1 MKKIINT
8 VLISGATGF
17 LGSNL
22 VKKLVENNYQ
32 VVILKRSFSNT
43 IRIDNYIEKIKY
55 YDIDKVELEKCFIEN
70 NIDAFIH
77 CATDYGRKDIDP
89 LQIIDANLVIP
100 LKLVEIGLKNNCKIF
115 LNTDTVLDKRISSY
129 SLSKKQFL
137 DWFKIY
143 SDRSI
148 CINLV
153 LEHFYGPFD
162 DKSKFVSSIV
172 DKLIKNVSQIDLT
185 VGDQKRDFIYIDDV
199 VDAFYIILSNL
210 DKMKSGFY
218 NYEIG
223 AGELTTIKDVVNKIK
238 ELTGNKITNL
248 NFGAIPYRP
257 NEIMEPKMDIKPI
270 TKLGW
275 KPKISLINGL
285 TSTINSEIKAA
296 II

>member
-1 MKKIINT
+1 MNFIKTI
-8 VLISGATGF
+8 LISGATGF
-17 LGSNL
+17 LGSSLLKNL
-22 VKKLVENNYQ
+22 VDKKYK

-43 IRIDNYIEKIKY
+43 KRIDNYIDKIKY
-55 YDIDKVELEKCFIEN
+55 YDIDKVGLEKCYLEN

-77 CATDYGRKDIDP
+77 CATDYGRKDVDP
-89 LQIIDANLVIP
+89 LQIIDANLIIP
-100 LKLVEIGLKNNCKIF
+100 LKLIEIGLKNNCKIF
-115 LNTDTVLDKRISSY
+115 LNTDTALDKRISSY

-137 DWFKIY
+137 DWFEIY

-148 CINLV
+148 CINLI

-162 DKSKFVSSIV
+162 DKTKFVSSII
-172 DKLIKNVSQIDLT
+172 DKLIRNVSQIDLT

-223 AGELTTIKDVVNKIK
+223 AGELTTIREVVNKIK
-238 ELTGNKITNL
+238 ELTGNKVTNL

-257 NEIMEPKMDIKPI
+257 NEIMEPKMDIEPI
-270 TKLGW
+270 KKLGW
-275 KPKISLINGL
+275 KPKISLTYGL
-285 TSTINSEIKAA
+285 TNTIKSEIKAS

>member
-1 MKKIINT
+1 LNFIKTI
-8 VLISGATGF
+8 LISGATGF
-17 LGSNL
+17 LGSSLLKNL
-22 VKKLVENNYQ
+22 VDKKYK

-43 IRIDNYIEKIKY
+43 KRIDNYIDKIKY
-55 YDIDKVELEKCFIEN
+55 YDIDKVGLEKCYLEN

-77 CATDYGRKDIDP
+77 CATDYGRKDVDP
-89 LQIIDANLVIP
+89 LQIIDANLIIP
-100 LKLVEIGLKNNCKIF
+100 LKLIEIGLKNNCKIF
-115 LNTDTVLDKRISSY
+115 LNTDTALDKRISSY

-137 DWFKIY
+137 DWFEIY

-148 CINLV
+148 CINLI

-162 DKSKFVSSIV
+162 DKTKFVSSII
-172 DKLIKNVSQIDLT
+172 DKLIRNVSQIDLT

-223 AGELTTIKDVVNKIK
+223 AGELTTIREVVNKIK
-238 ELTGNKITNL
+238 ELTGNKVTNL

-257 NEIMEPKMDIKPI
+257 NEIMEPKMDIEPI
-270 TKLGW
+270 KKLGW
-275 KPKISLINGL
+275 KPKISLTYGL
-285 TSTINSEIKAA
+285 TNTIKSEIKAS